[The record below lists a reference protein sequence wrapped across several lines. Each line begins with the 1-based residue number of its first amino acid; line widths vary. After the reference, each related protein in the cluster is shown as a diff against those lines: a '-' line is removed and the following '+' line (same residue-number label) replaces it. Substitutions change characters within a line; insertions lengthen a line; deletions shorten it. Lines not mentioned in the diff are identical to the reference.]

1 MTIVRSLG
9 PTYTELQEV
18 LVDPVLFVFIG
29 IGVLLIGLYVWYKKA
44 QRKRQRSLDAQLAE
58 ATTEEERETLR
69 AQAELQEKWGCLS
82 AFLALALVGNLAL
95 AALTFASAV
104 QYQVPLLYLGGSLNL
119 LSAVCAVFVWKRKKW
134 AAYGYIAGV
143 VGVILLNLSVG
154 ATTDAARGLLP
165 LIFFAIAVQ
174 PVWDQLE

>member
-1 MTIVRSLG
+1 MN
-9 PTYTELQEV
+9 
-18 LVDPVLFVFIG
+18 PVIFGLMGVV
-29 IGVLLIGLYVWYKKA
+29 VLLVGLYIWYKKR
-44 QRKRQRSLDAQLAE
+44 QSKRQRSLDAQLAE
-58 ATTEEERETLR
+58 ATTEEEREALQ
-69 AQAELQEKWGCLS
+69 AQAKLQKKWGCLG

-95 AALTFASAV
+95 AGLTFTSAV
-104 QYQVPLLYLGGSLNL
+104 QYQAPLLYLGGSLNL

-165 LIFFAIAVQ
+165 LALFGIAVQ

>member
-1 MTIVRSLG
+1 M
-9 PTYTELQEV
+9 
-18 LVDPVLFVFIG
+18 DPVLFVFIG

-44 QRKRQRSLDAQLAE
+44 QSKRERSLEAQLAD
-58 ATTEEERETLR
+58 ATTEEEREALQ
-69 AQAELQEKWGCLS
+69 AEAELQKKWGCLT

-95 AALTFASAV
+95 AGLTFASAV
-104 QYQVPLLYLGGSLNL
+104 RYQVPLLYLAGSLNL
-119 LSAVCAVFVWKRKKW
+119 LSAVCAVFVWKRQKW

-143 VGVILLNLSVG
+143 AGVILLNLFIG

-165 LIFFAIAVQ
+165 LALFGIAVQ